1 MKITHTR
8 RRLGSTLAIAAVGVS
23 IAACGSSSSSSSTS
37 GASASSASSE
47 AQSAAA
53 GDIPDNQQFLR
64 FKNASGGYSVL
75 YPQGW
80 ARKGSGPDLTFA
92 DKDNTVHVVISQGAS
107 PTVSS
112 VSAELAKE
120 AASDPTLKPGKPQ
133 AVKLPSGPA
142 VHVVYHV
149 QGPADPVTGKRPT
162 LMIDRYVLA
171 SKGRVATVDEAT
183 PVGVDNVDAYRMI
196 IHSFKWS

>member
-1 MKITHTR
+1 MMTA
-8 RRLGSTLAIAAVGVS
+8 RLKRFASVLTASAAALA
-23 IAACGSSSSSSSTS
+23 IAACGSSSSNGSPG
-37 GASASSASSE
+37 GASGSAASSE
-47 AQSAAA
+47 AQNAAA

-64 FKNASGGYSVL
+64 FVNSSGGYSIL

-80 ARKGSGPDLTFA
+80 ARKGSGTDLTFA
-92 DKDNTVHVVISQGAS
+92 DKDNTVHVVISHGGT

-112 VSAELAKE
+112 VSAALSKQAS
-120 AASDPTLKPGKPQ
+120 SDPTLKPGKAQ

-162 LMIDRYVLA
+162 LMVDRYVLA
-171 SKGRVATVDEAT
+171 SKGKVAIVDEGT

-196 IHSFKWS
+196 VHSFKWS

>member
-1 MKITHTR
+1 MNIAHTKG
-8 RRLGSTLAIAAVGVS
+8 LASMLAIATAS
-23 IAACGSSSSSSSTS
+23 MAIAACGSSSSNGSSS
-37 GASASSASSE
+37 GAGANSASSE
-47 AQSAAA
+47 AQNAAA

-64 FKNASGGYSVL
+64 FKDASGGYSLL

-80 ARKGSGPDLTFA
+80 ARKGSSADITFA
-92 DKDNTVHVVISQGAS
+92 DKDNTVHVVISHGGT

-120 AASDPTLKPGKPQ
+120 ATSDPTLKPGKPQ

-162 LMIDRYVLA
+162 LMVDRYALA
-171 SKGRVATVDEAT
+171 SKGRVATVDEGT

-196 IHSFKWS
+196 IRSFKWS